1 MNEVIRDDHNNN
13 NNNNHYYHHPHHHI
27 HNNNVSSSS
36 GSSRSNSQTYHTK
49 YNYMCDEC
57 GDAFS
62 SLDEYI
68 EHFKHYHPRSIGT
81 AIT

>member
-1 MNEVIRDDHNNN
+1 MSEVVHDHNKNNN
-13 NNNNHYYHHPHHHI
+13 N
-27 HNNNVSSSS
+27 
-36 GSSRSNSQTYHTK
+36 GSQANLTK

-57 GDAFS
+57 GKAFL

>member
-1 MNEVIRDDHNNN
+1 MTVCKKHYLIDNAIIIVRDKMSEVVHRHHHHHHHNNN
-13 NNNNHYYHHPHHHI
+13 NN
-27 HNNNVSSSS
+27 
-36 GSSRSNSQTYHTK
+36 SQTDQTK

-57 GDAFS
+57 GAAFS

-68 EHFKHYHPRSIGT
+68 EHVKHYHPRSIGT

>member
-1 MNEVIRDDHNNN
+1 MSEVIHHHHNNN
-13 NNNNHYYHHPHHHI
+13 NNNNYPHHHL
-27 HNNNVSSSS
+27 HNNNNNNNNNV
-36 GSSRSNSQTYHTK
+36 GGRSNRQTDQTK

-57 GDAFS
+57 GEAFS

>member
-1 MNEVIRDDHNNN
+1 MSEVIRHHNNN
-13 NNNNHYYHHPHHHI
+13 NNNYYYHHL
-27 HNNNVSSSS
+27 HNNNDNV
-36 GSSRSNSQTYHTK
+36 GGRSRINSNNDNSQTDQTK

-57 GDAFS
+57 GEAFS

-68 EHFKHYHPRSIGT
+68 EHFKHHHPRSIGT

>member
-1 MNEVIRDDHNNN
+1 LTVCKKYYLIDNAVVIVRDKMSEVVHHHQHHHHNNN
-13 NNNNHYYHHPHHHI
+13 NN
-27 HNNNVSSSS
+27 
-36 GSSRSNSQTYHTK
+36 SQTDLTK

-57 GDAFS
+57 GAAFN

-68 EHFKHYHPRSIGT
+68 EHVKHYHPRSIGT

>member
-1 MNEVIRDDHNNN
+1 MSEVVHDHNKNNN
-13 NNNNHYYHHPHHHI
+13 N
-27 HNNNVSSSS
+27 
-36 GSSRSNSQTYHTK
+36 GSQRNLTK

-57 GDAFS
+57 GMAFHS
-62 SLDEYI
+62 VDEYV

>member
-1 MNEVIRDDHNNN
+1 MSEVIRDHHNNN
-13 NNNNHYYHHPHHHI
+13 YYHHLHDNNNNA
-27 HNNNVSSSS
+27 
-36 GSSRSNSQTYHTK
+36 GGRSNSQTDQTK

-57 GDAFS
+57 GEAFS

>member
-1 MNEVIRDDHNNN
+1 MSEVIHDHNNN
-13 NNNNHYYHHPHHHI
+13 NGGN
-27 HNNNVSSSS
+27 SSSN
-36 GSSRSNSQTYHTK
+36 SRQTNLTK

-57 GDAFS
+57 GNAFH

>member
-1 MNEVIRDDHNNN
+1 MNEVIHQHNNSN
-13 NNNNHYYHHPHHHI
+13 N
-27 HNNNVSSSS
+27 
-36 GSSRSNSQTYHTK
+36 GSSKSRQTNLTK

-57 GDAFS
+57 GEAFR

>member
-1 MNEVIRDDHNNN
+1 MKDLIDEHMNTYN
-13 NNNNHYYHHPHHHI
+13 
-27 HNNNVSSSS
+27 
-36 GSSRSNSQTYHTK
+36 GSSNSRQPDLTR

-57 GDAFS
+57 GEAFH

-68 EHFKHYHPRSIGT
+68 EHFKLYHPRSIGT

>member
-1 MNEVIRDDHNNN
+1 MSEVVHDHNKNNN
-13 NNNNHYYHHPHHHI
+13 N
-27 HNNNVSSSS
+27 
-36 GSSRSNSQTYHTK
+36 GSQTNLTR

-57 GDAFS
+57 GKAFH

>member
-1 MNEVIRDDHNNN
+1 MSEVVHHHHHHHHHYYYHNNN
-13 NNNNHYYHHPHHHI
+13 SNSN
-27 HNNNVSSSS
+27 
-36 GSSRSNSQTYHTK
+36 SNSQTDQTK

-57 GDAFS
+57 GEAFN

>member
-1 MNEVIRDDHNNN
+1 MNEVVHDHNKYKNNN
-13 NNNNHYYHHPHHHI
+13 ND
-27 HNNNVSSSS
+27 
-36 GSSRSNSQTYHTK
+36 QTDLTK

-57 GDAFS
+57 GDAFH
-62 SLDEYI
+62 SLNEYI

>member
-1 MNEVIRDDHNNN
+1 MSEVVHQHHHQRSNNN
-13 NNNNHYYHHPHHHI
+13 NNSH
-27 HNNNVSSSS
+27 SSSETDQI
-36 GSSRSNSQTYHTK
+36 R

-57 GDAFS
+57 GEAFN